1 MHEIVLFG
9 GTTEGRIL
17 TEFLSQNNI
26 PSIVCVA
33 TEYGE
38 KVLEYEEP
46 VIVRSGKLKPD
57 PMRKLFQEEETK
69 LVLDAT
75 HPYALNISR
84 NIKKVCKEE
93 NIEYVR
99 VLREALE
106 IEDAVKCFSMEE
118 LISYL
123 NGTDGLIFSS
133 MGAKEAESLTAIRN
147 YEERVYLRMLPSPE
161 GMKTCRDLGY
171 PMKNICGMQGPF
183 SKEFNIAQFKEVG
196 ADILVTKESG
206 NAGGFLEKTDAA
218 RECGMEI
225 VVLARVEEEGLSL
238 EEAQDILRSR
248 CL

>member
-1 MHEIVLFG
+1 MHKIVLFG

-17 TEFLSQNNI
+17 TEFLSENRI

-38 KVLEYEEP
+38 KVLEYDEP
-46 VIVRSGKLKPD
+46 VIVRSGKLKPG
-57 PMRKLFQEEETK
+57 PMQKLFQDEEVEM
-69 LVLDAT
+69 VFDAT
-75 HPYALNISR
+75 HPYAMNISK

-99 VLREALE
+99 VLREAIE
-106 IEDAVKCFSMEE
+106 IEDAVKCFSMDE

-123 NGTDGLIFSS
+123 NETEGIIFSS
-133 MGAKEAESLTAIRN
+133 MGAKEAQSLTGVDN
-147 YEERVYLRMLPSPE
+147 FQERV
-161 GMKTCRDLGY
+161 
-171 PMKNICGMQGPF
+171 
-183 SKEFNIAQFKEVG
+183 KEFNIAQFKEIG
-196 ADILVTKESG
+196 ADILITKESG

-218 RECGMEI
+218 RECGMKI
-225 VVLARVEEEGLSL
+225 VVLARVKEEGLSI